1 MRVRRV
7 CCLNNLGSVPLTS
20 RKKLPKDCSTPFPG
34 NHILLKEK
42 GRNERIK
49 AWAGSPKPFKENVN
63 SRCSC
68 FPWALC
74 NNVSYL
80 RTGLSLGPG
89 TNDHTEYLTHGNAFL
104 KLYVNDCNCNRSWL
118 GICFSRLVSL
128 INSNSISHSETLL
141 ELFSLA
147 NLVPK
152 LSQDVCLGK
161 VSGGTYNL
169 EVSFLSVLSS

>member
-20 RKKLPKDCSTPFPG
+20 RKKLWNDFSAPFPG

-49 AWAGSPKPFKENVN
+49 AWAGSPRPFKEDVN
-63 SRCSC
+63 ILRSC

-74 NNVSYL
+74 NNVSYM

-89 TNDHTEYLTHGNAFL
+89 TNDDTDHFTHGNAFL
-104 KLYVNDCNCNRSWL
+104 RFYVNDYNCNRSWL
-118 GICFSRLVSL
+118 GTCFSRLVSL
-128 INSNSISHSETLL
+128 ITQQRYISPRDI
-141 ELFSLA
+141 A
-147 NLVPK
+147 
-152 LSQDVCLGK
+152 
-161 VSGGTYNL
+161 GTIL
-169 EVSFLSVLSS
+169 PG